1 MKRHGLRIASP
12 FKNTN
17 AYTYKPMRVLFILQY
32 YKCSQPLGWTL
43 QAGRRRR
50 DGKHLRSA
58 VQRKKQRFCVI
69 FYISYLY
76 SEFKQCLAL
85 QKQSFLTVMLV
96 RLLPR
101 IWTTVFPVD
110 ASTQDSAP
118 YSILTAIDGGSRW
131 TRWTIGLLAQ
141 PRDSHK
147 ALKPTSPLRG
157 RDNYIYSFFCIFRR
171 RHL

>member
-1 MKRHGLRIASP
+1 MKRQGLRTSLP

-17 AYTYKPMRVLFILQY
+17 AHIYKPMCVLFSLQY
-32 YKCSQPLGWTL
+32 YKYSQPLGWTL

-58 VQRKKQRFCVI
+58 VQRKARDCVI
-69 FYISYLY
+69 FNISKLY
-76 SEFKQCLAL
+76 SEFKKCPTL
-85 QKQSFLTVMLV
+85 QTQSFLTVMLV

-101 IWTTVFPVD
+101 IWVTVFPVD

-118 YSILTAIDGGSRW
+118 YSMLTGIDGGSRW

-141 PRDSHK
+141 PRDSDK

-157 RDNYIYSFFCIFRR
+157 KDNYI
-171 RHL
+171 